1 MSGNLVGILGVT
13 SNEASMQ
20 KILIVDDDPQMQ
32 KLYSRLFSMEEFQVE
47 VAEDGVAGVDRVRSF
62 SPDVILLDVMMKKM
76 NGLQALAA
84 FKSSPTSRDIP
95 VVVLSNISDAR
106 VVNDAKS
113 KGATQYVVKSET
125 EPQEMVEIV
134 KEVLSNAGGAGGGF
148 M

>member
-1 MSGNLVGILGVT
+1 
-13 SNEASMQ
+13 MQ

-32 KLYSRLFSMEEFQVE
+32 KLYSRLFSMEEYQVE
-47 VAEDGVAGVDRVRSF
+47 VAEDGVAGVDRVRGF
-62 SPDVILLDVMMKKM
+62 SPDIILLDIMMKKM

-84 FKSSPTSRDIP
+84 FKASPTARDIP
-95 VVVLSNISDAR
+95 VVVLSNISDSR

-113 KGATQYVVKSET
+113 KGAAQYVVKSET

-134 KEVLSNAGGAGGGF
+134 KEVLSSAGGAGAGF

>member
-1 MSGNLVGILGVT
+1 
-13 SNEASMQ
+13 MQ